1 VQIRAV
7 LADDDEPA
15 LRLLERHLR
24 AFDDVRVVASA
35 HDGMEAVDQVEQ
47 LVPDLLFLDIE
58 MPRLTGLQ
66 VLQRLQHLP
75 QRPLVVVVTAHERY
89 WNMLLETEALWC
101 LNKPV
106 DADQLARALERIRN
120 VIRVAGRIGRTES

>member
-1 VQIRAV
+1 MQIRTV

-15 LRLLERHLR
+15 LRLLERHLQ
-24 AFDDVRVVASA
+24 AFEEVRVLALA
-35 HDGMEAVDQVEQ
+35 HDGVEALDQVERLQ
-47 LVPDLLFLDIE
+47 PDLLFLDIE

-66 VLQRLQHLP
+66 VLQRLTY
-75 QRPLVVVVTAHERY
+75 RPLVVVITAHDRY
-89 WNMLLETEALWC
+89 WNMLLETEALYC

-106 DADQLARALERIRN
+106 DATQLARVLERIRN

>member
-1 VQIRAV
+1 VVIRTV

-15 LRLLERHLR
+15 LRMLERQLQ
-24 AFDDVRVVASA
+24 AFEEVRVLAVA
-35 HDGMEAVDQVEQ
+35 HDGVEAIDQVERLQ
-47 LVPDLLFLDIE
+47 PDLLFLDLE

-66 VLQRLQHLP
+66 VLQRLSH
-75 QRPLVVVVTAHERY
+75 RPLVVAVTAHDRY
-89 WNMLLETEALWC
+89 WNMLHETDALYC

-106 DADQLARALERIRN
+106 DAAQLARVLERIRN